1 MVGKLIAFTRLT
13 QGGAKAFIA
22 LKGLRGK
29 ADPPPLPRGHKHNQY
44 SSSLSL
50 SIRLLELFFACNLE
64 I

>member
-50 SIRLLELFFACNLE
+50 YKTLRVIFCM
-64 I
+64 